1 MYIDIEDRDPVW
13 LKDKGDHFFR
23 RHDFNAA
30 VNAYCKALEADKDF
44 LKVYLN
50 RATTFL
56 KMRRFEN
63 CVEDLDEII
72 KRVGEVKESE
82 READPFYSIILS
94 RALVK
99 KGAARAFL
107 SQFE

>member
-1 MYIDIEDRDPVW
+1 
-13 LKDKGDHFFR
+13 
-23 RHDFNAA
+23 
-30 VNAYCKALEADKDF
+30 
-44 LKVYLN
+44 
-50 RATTFL
+50 
-56 KMRRFEN
+56 MRRFEN
-63 CVEDLDEII
+63 CIEDLDEII